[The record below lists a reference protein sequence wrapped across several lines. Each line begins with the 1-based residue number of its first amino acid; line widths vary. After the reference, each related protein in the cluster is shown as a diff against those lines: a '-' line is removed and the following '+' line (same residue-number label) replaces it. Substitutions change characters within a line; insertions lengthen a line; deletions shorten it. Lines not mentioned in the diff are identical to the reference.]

1 MLVVHRHR
9 VRHLPKVIWIN
20 NWKCLQ
26 RHPNRRARV
35 YANPDVLQNAESA
48 NKGWLPAPVAH
59 FAGINCTKLIR
70 GSIGCWLFRQALLA
84 LRVWLRVEVSAYHA
98 QCCPRLNGFDSA
110 DNATPLAGAV
120 PYPDGVFECV
130 SRLNHHSRSV
140 RASLIASRSSKTCQI
155 SSESSSHFA

>member
-9 VRHLPKVIWIN
+9 VRHLPKVIWITPSG
-20 NWKCLQ
+20 
-26 RHPNRRARV
+26 HPNRRARV

-70 GSIGCWLFRQALLA
+70 GSSCCWLFRQALLT
-84 LRVWLRVEVSAYHA
+84 LRVWLRAEPFACHA
-98 QCCPRLNGFDSA
+98 HYCQRVNGCDSG
-110 DNATPLAGAV
+110 DSATPLAGAV

-155 SSESSSHFA
+155 SSESWSHFA

>member
-9 VRHLPKVIWIN
+9 VRHLTKVIRIN
-20 NWKCLQ
+20 NWKCSQ
-26 RHPNRRARV
+26 RPSEPASESLCESRCPAKRRIR
-35 YANPDVLQNAESA
+35 QQR
-48 NKGWLPAPVAH
+48 LPAPVAH

-70 GSIGCWLFRQALLA
+70 GLIGCWLFRQALLA
-84 LRVWLRVEVSAYHA
+84 LLVWLRVEVSAYHA

-155 SSESSSHFA
+155 SSESSWHFA